1 MIRLRITVSAIALLV
16 STMLSAHHGP
26 GKIPIDA
33 AKAKQPAVTFD
44 HAKHATTLVKSCD
57 TCHHTNKG
65 LVKAHAEKTEV
76 KKCSGCHLEAKG
88 KTPSMREMSL
98 TKNPMHIR
106 CVGCHKD
113 NKKGPTACNG
123 CHKKA

>member
-1 MIRLRITVSAIALLV
+1 MRRTILSGALLCLAA
-16 STMLSAHHGP
+16 TFAFAHYP
-26 GKIPIDA
+26 GVVKVDVA
-33 AKAKQPAVTFD
+33 AKKQPPVTFN
-44 HAKHATTLVKSCD
+44 HAKHGDTLVKSCD

-65 LVKAHAEKTEV
+65 LTKAQADKVEV
-76 KKCSGCHLEAKG
+76 KKCAECHLEAKG

-106 CVGCHKD
+106 CVGCHKET
-113 NKKGPTACNG
+113 KKGPMACTG